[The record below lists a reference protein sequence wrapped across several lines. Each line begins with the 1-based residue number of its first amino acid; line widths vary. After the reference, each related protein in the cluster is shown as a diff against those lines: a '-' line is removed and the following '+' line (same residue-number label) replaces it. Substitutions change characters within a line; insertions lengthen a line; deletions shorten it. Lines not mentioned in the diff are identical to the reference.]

1 MRNKLR
7 NAVALTLLCGTFG
20 ATPAAAELVDVFTFI
35 PVVLPPYANDT
46 PPGWSLTGS
55 FEIPAADFSVANTL
69 TLPNS
74 DITALSFTLTYPD
87 GSQVFTLAD
96 LNPSGMITFF
106 ATSTPAVL
114 STGTGFLVTVA
125 SNAYVSIGE
134 QFVPGVLAFN
144 AVGSP
149 TTTTDVYGHWT
160 STQENTVPEPS
171 TWALMLL
178 GFVGF
183 GWLHHRRLRNE
194 EAMRV

>member
-1 MRNKLR
+1 MR
-7 NAVALTLLCGTFG
+7 

-96 LNPSGMITFF
+96 RKSIWYDNVLCNIDTSGAIDWDW
-106 ATSTPAVL
+106 
-114 STGTGFLVTVA
+114 FL
-125 SNAYVSIGE
+125 GDC
-134 QFVPGVLAFN
+134 G
-144 AVGSP
+144 
-149 TTTTDVYGHWT
+149 
-160 STQENTVPEPS
+160 
-171 TWALMLL
+171 
-178 GFVGF
+178 
-183 GWLHHRRLRNE
+183 
-194 EAMRV
+194 